1 MNKLELL
8 SIGDA
13 SLDVFV
19 TPTES
24 ETHCR
29 VDDKE
34 CFLCFSYGDK
44 IPVKSLDFSIG
55 GNAVNNAVGHD
66 TVSSRNENHNAH
78 AKNTVKEGHNR
89 HDGWR

>member
-1 MNKLELL
+1 MSSELELL

-34 CFLCFSYGDK
+34 CFYAFPMVIKFQLS
-44 IPVKSLDFSIG
+44 
-55 GNAVNNAVGHD
+55 H
-66 TVSSRNENHNAH
+66 
-78 AKNTVKEGHNR
+78 
-89 HDGWR
+89 